1 MWWVG
6 QVGQSSN
13 LSWYFY
19 AWGGRG
25 KKPHINLVAIFLW
38 RFLAKGSLPKFA
50 QTALKHCQILFGT
63 GLCHLCPVQCPQLLQ
78 DGDCWLGVASLRS
91 SLCSPETCP
100 LAVEVAAVGFVFGGT
115 GVTGAKKMETAC
127 RNLGGWNCR
136 RIRMYQWEL
145 LPVEN
150 IKAT

>member
-38 RFLAKGSLPKFA
+38 RFLAKGNLPKFA
-50 QTALKHCQILFGT
+50 QTALKHCKILFGT

-78 DGDCWLGVASLRS
+78 DGDCWLGVASPENIPLLSRDLPFGCGS
-91 SLCSPETCP
+91 GSCWLC
-100 LAVEVAAVGFVFGGT
+100 VGGT

-136 RIRMYQWEL
+136 ELGCISESYFQWR
-145 LPVEN
+145 
-150 IKAT
+150 T